1 MINDI
6 LMNFFL
12 NKLIERTY
20 NGREGKKVLTTKIEK
35 KEIRMSFNEAL
46 QSFHSELKTT
56 SAPDLSV
63 CYMLEKGSHKVRLIA
78 YRYGKDSTDLEG
90 NGIVFG
96 SIDQARAYAF
106 HRGYIIPEPPKD
118 Q

>member
-1 MINDI
+1 
-6 LMNFFL
+6 
-12 NKLIERTY
+12 NKLAERTY
-20 NGREGKKVLTTKIEK
+20 NGRQDKKALTTKIEK
-35 KEIRMSFNEAL
+35 EKKKMSFNETL

-63 CYMLEKGSHKVRLIA
+63 CYMLYKNSEKVRLIA
-78 YRYGKDSTDLEG
+78 YRYGKSHADLEG
-90 NGIVFG
+90 NGLVFG

-106 HRGYIIPEPPKD
+106 HRGYIIPEPPED

>member
-1 MINDI
+1 MISDI

-12 NKLIERTY
+12 NKLTERTY
-20 NGREGKKVLTTKIEK
+20 NGGEGKKVLTTKIEK
-35 KEIRMSFNEAL
+35 EKKMSFNEAL

-63 CYMLEKGSHKVRLIA
+63 CYMLYKDSQKVRLIA
-78 YRYGKDSTDLEG
+78 YRYGKGSADLEG
-90 NGIVFG
+90 NGLVFG

-106 HRGYIIPEPPKD
+106 HRGYIVPEPPED